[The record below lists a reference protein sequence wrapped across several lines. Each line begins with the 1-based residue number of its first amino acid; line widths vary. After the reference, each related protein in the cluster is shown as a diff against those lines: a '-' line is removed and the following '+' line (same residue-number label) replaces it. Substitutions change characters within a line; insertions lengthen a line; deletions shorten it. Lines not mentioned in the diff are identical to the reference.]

1 MSINVLTFLAEHK
14 TTISFNELTNVTD
27 HPPSR
32 CTSEHTIFAQR
43 ERPGPLGQLSLNEVI
58 HHQAHT
64 DCCLSVLGEE
74 YYYELF
80 NTYLAT
86 YGCKAGAGCDITTI
100 RGQTHHR
107 TCRNRYYRAT
117 SPKSSLS
124 LSSSYGDHIENHN
137 HHCDRQHRQHQRRP
151 PRSDV
156 RRPTSNVQCPTQCRD
171 QLHRQPHRPLNA
183 VVVDIVVIIDVWHR
197 HHVTVSITLILTITL
212 NHYPEHGHYYYHYY
226 YH

>member
-1 MSINVLTFLAEHK
+1 MELNSARMRQQIWQSSDQLLMSINVLTFLAEHK

-27 HPPSR
+27 HPPSG

-43 ERPGPLGQLSLNEVI
+43 ERPGPLGQLSLNELR

-137 HHCDRQHRQHQRRP
+137 HHCDRQHRQHH
-151 PRSDV
+151 
-156 RRPTSNVQCPTQCRD
+156 
-171 QLHRQPHRPLNA
+171 LHKKEQIGQHN
-183 VVVDIVVIIDVWHR
+183 
-197 HHVTVSITLILTITL
+197 
-212 NHYPEHGHYYYHYY
+212 
-226 YH
+226 